1 MRSVGSSP
9 RSTVDAPILFLAVVG
24 HSRLLADKL
33 TSFFAVH
40 DPIAVPQSATAHM
53 MVARPTNRRSTK
65 KSWVMQAELQQ
76 AKTSYL

>member
-1 MRSVGSSP
+1 
-9 RSTVDAPILFLAVVG
+9 
-24 HSRLLADKL
+24 LLADKL